1 MTNPFKPSISIS
13 HFASWDACKASQASL
28 APICDNRPSVRRRAC
43 SNATGLSGRSPWK
56 SPTQADRKPQLH
68 TREHA
73 QREEI
78 YANARACIC
87 EREVPKAKKQRSPS
101 CCLHPRSHGEKG
113 DLCRRVHMHLREGNS
128 EEMVFL
134 VFFIFG
140 FSPLLDPSSP
150 PHVHFVFF
158 SLFVSISPLRRF
170 DVEYVDL
177 FLIFRPFFCYFLY
190 LLTDR
195 ERIFKVMLASLSHV
209 LQKSRKKMKKYI
221 YFFHMFRSTPIM
233 SLAAKGQNSTY
244 PDVTL
249 SLIVH

>member
-1 MTNPFKPSISIS
+1 MS

-43 SNATGLSGRSPWK
+43 SYATGLSGRSPWK

-113 DLCRRVHMHLREGNS
+113 DLCLRVHMHLREGNS

-158 SLFVSISPLRRF
+158 FFSFRLPLSPSSL
-170 DVEYVDL
+170 
-177 FLIFRPFFCYFLY
+177 
-190 LLTDR
+190 
-195 ERIFKVMLASLSHV
+195 
-209 LQKSRKKMKKYI
+209 
-221 YFFHMFRSTPIM
+221 
-233 SLAAKGQNSTY
+233 
-244 PDVTL
+244 
-249 SLIVH
+249 